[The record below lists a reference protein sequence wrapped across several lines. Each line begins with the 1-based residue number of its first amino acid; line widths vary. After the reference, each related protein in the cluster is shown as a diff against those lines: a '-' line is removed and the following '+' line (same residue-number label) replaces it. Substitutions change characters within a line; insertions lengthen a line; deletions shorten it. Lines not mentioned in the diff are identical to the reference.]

1 MTETTGILL
10 RIGATFFFTVMVVFV
25 KLLADAVPVGQVVFF
40 RSFVALLP
48 LVLFLMWTR
57 DFPSG
62 LRTKRPFGHVLRC
75 AMGCI
80 ALFASFASLKYL
92 PLAHASI
99 IGYLAP
105 IMAVVLARW
114 FLAETVT
121 GLRWFAVVLGFLG
134 IVVLIAPSLTAT
146 QLDEI
151 YLIGVA
157 LALMM
162 AVFTAAAKI
171 QIRSLALTENAGAI
185 AFYFAFTCSIAGAF
199 TVFWG
204 WVMPTI
210 LQLAYLC
217 GAGLAGGVAHIMMT
231 LALQHTEVS
240 ELAPFEYLSLI
251 FAVIADFLLF
261 SIVPEAAFYLSTFLI
276 LGAMWL
282 IAFKDNAPPE
292 KKNHSSPGGSKTN
305 S

>member
-1 MTETTGILL
+1 MEATGILL

-25 KLLADAVPVGQVVFF
+25 KLLAEAIPLGQVVFF
-40 RSFVALLP
+40 RSAIALIP

-57 DFPSG
+57 DFPGG
-62 LRTKRPFGHVLRC
+62 LRTTRSLGHVLRC
-75 AMGCI
+75 IMGCI

-105 IMAVVLARW
+105 VIAVILARS
-114 FLAETVT
+114 LLGETVT

-134 IVVLIAPSLTAT
+134 MLVLVAPKLTAT
-146 QLDEI
+146 ELDES

-157 LALMM
+157 LALTM
-162 AVFTAAAKI
+162 AVFTAGAKI

-185 AFYFAFTCSIAGAF
+185 AFYFALTCSVAGAL

-204 WVMPTI
+204 WAQPTLI
-210 LQLAYLC
+210 ELVYLC

-231 LALQHTEVS
+231 LALQHSEVS
-240 ELAPFEYLSLI
+240 KLAPFEYLSLI
-251 FAVIADFLLF
+251 FAVIADFALF
-261 SIVPEAAFYLSTFLI
+261 SIVPDGAFYLSTLLI
-276 LGAMWL
+276 VIAMWA
-282 IAFKDNAPPE
+282 IATRDHARSDDGMRRVKQNGQTRE
-292 KKNHSSPGGSKTN
+292 T
-305 S
+305 